1 MTTPEMLDERYGRS
15 RSRAPRWLVVLGVAI
30 AAIVVVVAGWAT
42 VAGALDD
49 VDVRTTGFRLIDDRA
64 VRIDFQV
71 TAPAGREVACA
82 LEAQDADHGVVG
94 WKVVTLPPNDGAPR
108 ALEEQVPTV
117 ATATTGLVNSC
128 WVT

>member
-1 MTTPEMLDERYGRS
+1 MTTSQMLDERYGRT
-15 RSRAPRWLVVLGVAI
+15 RSRAPRWLIVAGTAV
-30 AAIVVVVAGWAT
+30 AAAVVVGAGWMT

-49 VDVRTTGFRLIDDRA
+49 VDVRTTGFQLVDDSS

-71 TAPAGREVACA
+71 SAPAGREVACA

-94 WKVVTLPPNDGAPR
+94 WKVIELTETDGTPR
-108 ALEEQVPTV
+108 AFQETIPTV
-117 ATATTGLVNSC
+117 SEATTGLVNSC